1 MENRKIRIY
10 LPEWINKEDK
20 IKYNG
25 KNKDFVLV
33 NLSIISKIL
42 YFFTL
47 NNIYYRSRTTPV
59 IRLLKLFIFSF
70 VIFSSNNLL
79 FIWII
84 LVLLLFNLSFFS
96 GLVLIKIIK
105 KIFKLL
111 IFSIIFLFPSI
122 LFQKTNIEL
131 FSLRI
136 LIGMLNFAI
145 YSSTT
150 NWTQF
155 ILSLRQLRIPYVI
168 LITFDIALKY
178 IFVLGRYLEDILYNI
193 RLKMLGQ
200 NINYKLFGA
209 IIGQLYFISKD
220 KMIELYQVMKI
231 RGYENSLYKK
241 KIKLTKFDFFTIFEL
256 MIVLLLF
263 VLFKGE

>member
-136 LIGMLNFAI
+136 LI
-145 YSSTT
+145 
-150 NWTQF
+150 
-155 ILSLRQLRIPYVI
+155 
-168 LITFDIALKY
+168 
-178 IFVLGRYLEDILYNI
+178 
-193 RLKMLGQ
+193 
-200 NINYKLFGA
+200 
-209 IIGQLYFISKD
+209 
-220 KMIELYQVMKI
+220 
-231 RGYENSLYKK
+231 
-241 KIKLTKFDFFTIFEL
+241 
-256 MIVLLLF
+256 
-263 VLFKGE
+263 